1 MSYFTTKCDFYDDI
15 ESMSGG
21 FKAWFE
27 LHNRNVEIEVD
38 GKHFMVSSRD
48 DVLPY
53 YTRIV
58 CVMCAKK
65 GHAYYKLSSKPYTQ
79 EMIDVNKECIANSEK
94 AIKRWSKNPEKNQ
107 RKIAWAEKDIRSLE
121 RSIKFIEGMEQRFAK
136 YVELNRGKD
145 EEVWLW

>member
-1 MSYFTTKCDFYDDI
+1 MSYFTTKCDFYDDV

-21 FKAWFE
+21 FNAWFE
-27 LHNRNVEIEVD
+27 RHNRNVEIEVD
-38 GKHFMVSSRD
+38 GKHFMVSCRD

-58 CVMCAKK
+58 CIMCTNK
-65 GHAYYKLSSKPYTQ
+65 GHAYYKLSSMPYTQ
-79 EMIDVNKECIANSEK
+79 EMIEERKKWIEKNKK
-94 AIKRWSKNPEKNQ
+94 DIKRWSKNPEKNQ

-121 RSIKFIEGMEQRFAK
+121 RCIKWIEDLEQKFAK

>member
-1 MSYFTTKCDFYDDI
+1 MSYFTTKCDFYDDV

-27 LHNRNVEIEVD
+27 RHNRNVEIEVD
-38 GKHFMVSSRD
+38 GKRFMVLCRD

-58 CVMCAKK
+58 CIMCANK
-65 GHAYYKLSSKPYTQ
+65 GHAYYKLSSMPYTQ
-79 EMIDVNKECIANSEK
+79 EMIEE
-94 AIKRWSKNPEKNQ
+94 
-107 RKIAWAEKDIRSLE
+107 RKKW
-121 RSIKFIEGMEQRFAK
+121 IEDLEQRFSK

>member
-1 MSYFTTKCDFYDDI
+1 MSYFTTKCDFYDDV

-27 LHNRNVEIEVD
+27 RHNRNVEIEVD
-38 GKHFMVSSRD
+38 SKHFMVSCRD

-58 CVMCAKK
+58 CVMCANK
-65 GHAYYKLSSKPYTQ
+65 GHAYYKLSSIPYTQ
-79 EMIDVNKECIANSEK
+79 EMIEERKKWIEKNKK
-94 AIKRWSKNPEKNQ
+94 DIKRWSKNPEKNQ

-121 RSIKFIEGMEQRFAK
+121 RCIKWIEDLEQKFAK

>member
-1 MSYFTTKCDFYDDI
+1 MSYFTTKCDFYDDV

-21 FKAWFE
+21 FNAWFE

-38 GKHFMVSSRD
+38 GKHFMVSCRD

-58 CVMCAKK
+58 CVMCSNK
-65 GHAYYKLSSKPYTQ
+65 GHAYYKLSSMPYTQ
-79 EMIDVNKECIANSEK
+79 EMIEERKKWIEKNKK
-94 AIKRWSKNPEKNQ
+94 DIKRWSKNSEKNQ
-107 RKIAWAEKDIRSLE
+107 RKIDWAEKDIRSLE
-121 RSIKFIEGMEQRFAK
+121 RCIKWIEDLEQRFSK
-136 YVELNRGKD
+136 YIELNRGKD

>member
-1 MSYFTTKCDFYDDI
+1 MSYFTTKCDFYDDV

-21 FKAWFE
+21 FNAWFE

-38 GKHFMVSSRD
+38 GKHFMVSCRD

-58 CVMCAKK
+58 CVMCANK
-65 GHAYYKLSSKPYTQ
+65 GHAYYKLSSTPYTQ
-79 EMIDVNKECIANSEK
+79 EMIEERKKWIEKNKK
-94 AIKRWSKNPEKNQ
+94 DIKRWSKNPEKNQ
-107 RKIAWAEKDIRSLE
+107 RKIDWAEKDIRSLE
-121 RSIKFIEGMEQRFAK
+121 RCIKWIEDLEQKFAK
-136 YVELNRGKD
+136 YIELNRGKN